1 MAVTKQ
7 KKVEILDTLEKGARS
22 AQSMVFVGF
31 RKLTVKDT
39 EELRRKLRAERVSY
53 YVAKKTLI
61 RKALSQLGLE
71 GTMPEIPGEVALVWG
86 DDLIT
91 PAREVNE
98 YAKTKK
104 EQVLILGGVFDGKFM
119 DAAEMTEIATIPS
132 RHQLYG
138 MFVNLINSP
147 IQRFAIVLDQYAA
160 KREA

>member
-7 KKVEILDTLEKGARS
+7 KKVEILDTLSTGAKS
-22 AQSMVFVGF
+22 AKSMVFVGF

-39 EELRRKLRAERVSY
+39 EELRRKLRAEHVSY

-61 RKALSQLGLE
+61 RKALTELGLE
-71 GTMPEIPGEVALVWG
+71 GTMPELPGEVALAWG
-86 DDLIT
+86 EDLIA
-91 PAREVNE
+91 PAREINE

-104 EQVLILGGVFDGKFM
+104 EQVLILGGVFEGKFM

-132 RHQLYG
+132 RHQLLG

-147 IQRFAIVLDQYAA
+147 IQRFAVVLDRYAE
-160 KREA
+160 KRGE